1 MAEVGNRECLAPR
14 REGERG
20 LARVAVACGL
30 LFEAQ
35 ARSRFGHST
44 TKNDSGLEAF
54 NVVTNRQARGGVVHG
69 EMTQQQDIRGEILA
83 FDRLLDQVIGGVRS
97 LMWQPGIEARDQEL
111 RRTGGNGLSA
121 DGLVHHAIRHD
132 GWNLLAQNLARI
144 LSLILGTE

>member
-1 MAEVGNRECLAPR
+1 LDGLTV
-14 REGERG
+14 EG
-20 LARVAVACGL
+20 CL

-35 ARSRFGHST
+35 ARSRFSHAT
-44 TKNDSGLEAF
+44 TENDAGAKAIDIVRDEIASGGILD
-54 NVVTNRQARGGVVHG
+54 R

-83 FDRLLDQVIGGVRS
+83 IDRLLDQIIGGVRS

-111 RRTGGNGLSA
+111 RRTGGDGLSA